1 MTDLD
6 VRPEDERAPEPKP
19 SRGSVLY
26 RLYHGETHFD
36 FVGKRRIGFAIS
48 GILIL
53 VSLLSLFTRGL
64 NLGIEFEGG
73 VAWEFPAANTSVT
86 ETRSTLEHYGISD
99 AQNQTLAAQMVSG
112 SARRQAPRPAS
123 PRAAS
128 ARPSPRTRKST
139 SAK

>member
-6 VRPEDERAPEPKP
+6 VRPEDERAPEP
-19 SRGSVLY
+19 SRGGVLH

-36 FVGKRRIGFAIS
+36 FVGKRRIGFIIS
-48 GILIL
+48 GVLIL

-73 VAWEFPAANTSVT
+73 VAWEFPAANTSVS

-99 AQNQTLAAQMVSG
+99 GKIQTLRGADG
-112 SARRQAPRPAS
+112 ERIRARPGRRPAS

-128 ARPSPRTRKST
+128 ARHSPTTRKST
-139 SAK
+139 SAR